1 MSCKR
6 GNIEEFYFV
15 RWLEPEVSDAGAILE
30 DVRSLKTERDDEL
43 HYIAIVGAGLK
54 PPSDE
59 VRASMKK
66 NIDELLSHCRSVHL
80 VIEGKGFRR
89 AMARSIGTSIFLL
102 SKNRG
107 RTFAHDT
114 VAAALAEAGVDDAR
128 GQRILTEAATRDLLT
143 PA

>member
-6 GNIEEFYFV
+6 GNIDEFYFV
-15 RWLEPEVSDAGAILE
+15 RWSEPEVSDADTILAE
-30 DVRSLKTERDDEL
+30 VRDLKGQRNDDL
-43 HYIAIVGAGLK
+43 HYIAIVGAELK

-66 NIDELLSHCRSVHL
+66 SIDELLTHCRSVHL
-80 VIEGKGFRR
+80 VIEGRGFRR

-114 VAAALAEAGVDDAR
+114 VAAALAEVGVDGAR
-128 GQRILTEAATRDLLT
+128 AQIILGEAATRELVT